1 MRVQVSAA
9 VFRPLRLNFAQVCI
23 WCERRWC
30 DSAECVAKHEQSL
43 WGVCDVC
50 EGTMELPDTMES
62 CRCVFGVVE
71 ATPRHAAAS
80 VAVYGTPES
89 RLVLAAVNAR

>member
-23 WCERRWC
+23 WCGRRWC
-30 DSAECVAKHEQSL
+30 DAAECVAKHEQSL
-43 WGVCDVC
+43 WGVCDMC
-50 EGTMELPDTMES
+50 EGTMELPETMES

-71 ATPRHAAAS
+71 ATPEYAAAS
-80 VAVYGTPES
+80 VAAYGRSEKGP
-89 RLVLAAVNAR
+89 VLAAVNAR